1 MKITNLKCPSCG
13 GKLEPME
20 NNPKIVVCEYCSSQ
34 FMLEED
40 QTVNYHIHQY
50 QGAQPQGTIRS
61 NSQSDSSGKAAA
73 GAAVAVVCAAAF
85 MGMGIFAGTMDK
97 GGDRETAPAYGKP
110 GTYTAY
116 PAVSGVEGTKEEAEA
131 GILTPSPLYES
142 MVETM
147 FGKSAD
153 RVTAEELGSVKYLNL
168 TYGRESCTV
177 EYSFKDPYEGGDFD
191 TVTANLTP
199 GEWTGDNFAYFTG
212 LKKLDISNCYDY
224 GELQSLEQLQGLVCT
239 GLDLSQ
245 VESLVP
251 DPGQLK
257 ELSAGRLESLE
268 GISAFENLEI
278 LTLEDVFSPDF
289 KQLVPLKQLKAL
301 YIEEKDTDSLLNPQQ
316 EKTLTDYGALSVLT
330 GLERLEVES
339 SSLREFS
346 FLKPLANLTR
356 LALRDTDA
364 ISLGPVGELTG
375 LTSLELADNRSIQ
388 DYSAIGSL
396 TGLTDLTLDK
406 DTSQEDPDLSGLTG
420 LKSLDMSGFM
430 SVSFLR
436 NMGNLKELSIHGCN
450 VDEINALSGLAGLE
464 SLSCY
469 SVWTYGVPLT
479 DVNFIDNMPNLRI
492 LDFSGISRE
501 GMWGG
506 YQRNTEILGDIS
518 NVFNHPGLEELYLN
532 NCMFEIRFDR
542 LTNNPSLRVLEM
554 REIALKENF
563 YVRTSAGMTD
573 LWYDDVILD
582 GHTEFLTNYPGLEK
596 LYLDGNQLTNV
607 AFASSLKNLTH
618 LGIKN
623 NYVTELS
630 PLNQAENL
638 EFLDIRENPVNS
650 TIETDE
656 KTVILK

>member
-40 QTVNYHIHQY
+40 QTINYHIHQY
-50 QGAQPQGTIRS
+50 QGAQPQGTIKS
-61 NSQSDSSGKAAA
+61 SSQSEVSGKTI
-73 GAAVAVVCAAAF
+73 AAVAAACGVIF
-85 MGMGIFAGTMDK
+85 MGLVILAGTMDRS
-97 GGDRETAPAYGKP
+97 GDRETVPAYGKT
-110 GTYTAY
+110 GTYGVY
-116 PAVSGVEGTKEEAEA
+116 PADLSGEEEERESET
-131 GILTPSPLYES
+131 GVMTPSPLYES
-142 MVETM
+142 MVEAM

-153 RVTAEELGSVKYLNL
+153 QVTAKELESVKYLNL
-168 TYGRESCTV
+168 TYGRENCTV
-177 EYSFKDPYEGGDFD
+177 EYSFKDPYEDGDFD
-191 TVTANLTP
+191 TVTAELTP
-199 GEWTGDNFAYFTG
+199 GEWEGDNLACFGG
-212 LKKLDISNCYDY
+212 LRKLDISNCYDY
-224 GELQSLEQLQGLVCT
+224 GDLQSLKQLQGLVCS
-239 GLDLSQ
+239 GLDLAQ
-245 VESLVP
+245 AAALVS

-268 GISAFENLEI
+268 GIGAFENLEI
-278 LTLEDVFSPDF
+278 LTLEDVVKPDL
-289 KQLVPLKQLKAL
+289 KQLVSLKHLKAL
-301 YIEEKDTDSLLNPQQ
+301 YIEEKNTDSLLDPQQ
-316 EKTLTDYGALSVLT
+316 ERTLTDYGALSVLT

-339 SSLREFS
+339 SYLREFS
-346 FLKPLANLTR
+346 FLKPLANLTH

-364 ISLGPVGELTG
+364 ISLGPVGELSG
-375 LTSLELADNRSIQ
+375 LTSLELEDNDSVQ
-388 DYSAIGSL
+388 DYSAISSL
-396 TGLTDLTLDK
+396 TGLTSLTINK
-406 DTSQEDPDLSGLTG
+406 DTSQEDPDLSGLGG
-420 LKSLDMSGFM
+420 LEVLDMSGFM
-430 SVSFLR
+430 SVSFLG
-436 NMGNLKELSIHGCN
+436 NMGNLKHLSIHGCN
-450 VDEINALSGLAGLE
+450 VDEANALSGLTGLE
-464 SLSCY
+464 SLACY

-479 DVNFIDNMPNLRI
+479 GVNFIDHMPNLKI

-501 GMWGG
+501 GIWGG

-532 NCMFEIRFDR
+532 NCLFEIRFDR
-542 LTNNPSLRVLEM
+542 LTENPSLRVLEM

-582 GHTEFLTNYPGLEK
+582 GHTDFLTRYPGLEK
-596 LYLDGNQLTNV
+596 LCLDGNQLTNV
-607 AFASSLKNLTH
+607 AFASSLKNLTY
-618 LGIKN
+618 LSIKN

-656 KTVILK
+656 KTVILR